1 LTRSSL
7 PGLLGQIA
15 EIAGPTAALQIA
27 QARGGTRIAIP
38 PQAEPD
44 HWLTECVGFEV
55 ADQICKGLAIVDADD
70 RKKGVTGEVLPLGD
84 ASVLKTAKRRL
95 RQALA
100 EGYSARDAAR
110 IAGLHERTAWREK
123 ARLNGSDDDGQQS
136 LF

>member
-1 LTRSSL
+1 MTRSSL

-15 EIAGPTAALQIA
+15 DIAGPTAALHIA
-27 QARGGTRIAIP
+27 QARGGARVAIP
-38 PQAEPD
+38 PQAEAD

-55 ADQICKGLAIVDADD
+55 ADKICKGLAIVDADD

-95 RQALA
+95 REALA
-100 EGYSARDAAR
+100 NGHSARDAAR

-123 ARLNGSDDDGQQS
+123 ARLNSSDENRQQS